1 MATIS
6 GYDSASIGVLFSSL
20 NSGSTKSFS
29 GVSDLL
35 GISYSDYATIQN
47 GSYTKLMKAY
57 YSDSSSGDSSVSEAK
72 PSTATSKD
80 STALLGRIESAAD
93 DLTAAESK
101 LKKTGTDS
109 LFTKSQVKDSNGNV
123 SYDYDTDKIYNAV
136 NDFVKSYNSLIEEG
150 ADAKT
155 GSISRSEQSLVNLT
169 KANSKLLKDVGI
181 TIGTDNKLSID
192 EKTFKSADMSKV
204 KSLFQS
210 SGGYG
215 YQASVQAGYMKSYA
229 KSEAEKANTYGKT
242 GMYTYNYSTGEIYN
256 TTT

>member
-6 GYDSASIGVLFSSL
+6 GYDSSSIGVLFSSL
-20 NSGSTKSFS
+20 NSGSTKTSF
-29 GVSDLL
+29 GTSDLL
-35 GISYSDYATIQN
+35 GINYSDYATIKN

-57 YSDSSSGDSSVSEAK
+57 YSKDSSDSSVSEAK
-72 PSTATSKD
+72 PSTSTSKD

-93 DLTAAESK
+93 DLTAAEDK
-101 LKKTGTDS
+101 LRKTGTDS
-109 LFTKSQVKDSNGNV
+109 LFTKSQVKDSDGNV
-123 SYDYDTDKIYNAV
+123 SYGYDTDKIYKAV
-136 NDFVKSYNSLIEEG
+136 NDFVKGYNSLLEEG
-150 ADAKT
+150 EDSNT
-155 GSISRSEQSLVNLT
+155 GSISRTAKSLVNLT

>member
-20 NSGSTKSFS
+20 NSGSTKSSS
-29 GVSDLL
+29 GISDLL

-57 YSDSSSGDSSVSEAK
+57 YSDSSSGDSVSAAK

-109 LFTKSQVKDSNGNV
+109 LFTKSQVKDSDGNV
-123 SYDYDTDKIYNAV
+123 SYDYDAGKIYNAV

-155 GSISRSEQSLVNLT
+155 GSISRSTQSLVNLT

-192 EKTFKSADMSKV
+192 EKTFKSADMNKV